1 MSFKKCLVSTLLLAG
16 VTGIS
21 LNASAAPSAEVTL
34 QGIITSTTCD
44 VTVNGGKSTLNVG
57 EFKSSDFTTANT
69 QVGSVPLKVT
79 LSNCA
84 ADETGN
90 LIIQGVTSTAN
101 NDKNLFVNA
110 DADTVGFMIKNAGNG
125 QVAANAN
132 NPVVGALDSPTD
144 YLFSVGMG
152 STATSPAAGA
162 YSAPIVVAY
171 IVN

>member
-1 MSFKKCLVSTLLLAG
+1 MLFKKCLVSTLLFAG

-21 LNASAAPSAEVTL
+21 LTASAAPAAEVTL

-57 EFKSSDFTTANT
+57 LYKSSDFTTANT

-79 LSNCA
+79 LSNCT

-110 DADTVGFMIKNAGNG
+110 DADTVGFMIKNANNA
-125 QVAANAN
+125 QVAANTSHAVAAAQN
-132 NPVVGALDSPTD
+132 TPTD
-144 YLFSVGMG
+144 YSFTVGMG
-152 STATSPAAGA
+152 STTNSPSAGS
-162 YSAPIVVAY
+162 YKAPIVVAY